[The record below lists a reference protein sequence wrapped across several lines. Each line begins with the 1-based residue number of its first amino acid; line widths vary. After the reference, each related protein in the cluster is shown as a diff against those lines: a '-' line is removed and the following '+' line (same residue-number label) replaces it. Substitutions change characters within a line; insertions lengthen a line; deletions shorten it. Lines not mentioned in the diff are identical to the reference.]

1 MGIISNYNWLKEINN
16 MDLPSPDDAK
26 LIATQVEL
34 NLAKRLK
41 KIRGVIEV
49 FHSKRFTKING
60 GRSRREVD
68 LIVVT
73 KWRISL
79 IEIKNYR
86 GQISMDEE
94 GVLFQNKERRNWS
107 FEKLD
112 DAKKRINDNLRESG
126 INLGDTE
133 VQSILHFNG
142 RADLDKSVNVGKMLR
157 NSSITND
164 FKDLEQIISQDSSS
178 KNSSHTE
185 HIEQVIQFFNSTG
198 TWDQIEL
205 INGAILDG
213 DFSDFIELIS
223 HRKLYQRTEF
233 KNSRSW
239 LATLFFGPKMVATLH
254 DWEGNSI
261 EQEID
266 PEFLI
271 QINLASTKKS
281 VFDIRHVKSIRFG
294 YPYLVDWSKN
304 RLVVTPKSQKSEK
317 KNESSEQPYSKGEI
331 VHDATVSDNH
341 PEYGVFFTLDSKN
354 SGLYKRTKMSPQE
367 LALSSSLYQKGKR
380 LDVEIKQIKK
390 HKKKPGWHIEVAPND
405 D

>member
-1 MGIISNYNWLKEINN
+1 MGIISNYHWLKEINN
-16 MDLPSPDDAK
+16 TDLPPQNDAK

-34 NLAKRLK
+34 NLAKKLK
-41 KIRGVIEV
+41 KIQGVIEV
-49 FHSKRFTKING
+49 FHSKRFTRING

-94 GVLFQNKERRNWS
+94 GVLYQNQERRNWS

-112 DAKKRINDNLRESG
+112 DAKKRIIDNLRESG

-142 RADLDKSVNVGKMLR
+142 YADLDNSVNVGKMLR
-157 NSSITND
+157 NSSITSD
-164 FKDLEQIISQDSSS
+164 FKNLVEIISKSQSS
-178 KNSSHTE
+178 KSRSHTE
-185 HIEQVIQFFNSTG
+185 HIEQVIEFFNSTG

-205 INGAILDG
+205 INGAILEG

-223 HRKLYQRTEF
+223 NRKSHQRTEF

-239 LATLFFGPKMVATLH
+239 LATLLFGPKMIATLH

-304 RLVVTPKSQKSEK
+304 RLVVTPKSQKAEK
-317 KNESSEQPYSKGEI
+317 KKQSSKPPYSKGEI

-341 PEYGVFFTLDSKN
+341 SEYGVFFTLDSKN
-354 SGLYKRTKMSPQE
+354 SGLYKRSKMSSLE
-367 LALSSSLYQKGKR
+367 LAMASNLYQKGKR
-380 LDVEIKQIKK
+380 YHVVIQQITK
-390 HKKKPGWHIEVAPND
+390 HRKKPGWHIEVVPND

>member
-1 MGIISNYNWLKEINN
+1 
-16 MDLPSPDDAK
+16 MDLPSPDGAK

-34 NLAKRLK
+34 NLAKKLK

-49 FHSKRFTKING
+49 VHSKRFTKING

-164 FKDLEQIISQDSSS
+164 FKALEQVISQDSS
-178 KNSSHTE
+178 
-185 HIEQVIQFFNSTG
+185 
-198 TWDQIEL
+198 
-205 INGAILDG
+205 
-213 DFSDFIELIS
+213 
-223 HRKLYQRTEF
+223 
-233 KNSRSW
+233 
-239 LATLFFGPKMVATLH
+239 
-254 DWEGNSI
+254 
-261 EQEID
+261 
-266 PEFLI
+266 
-271 QINLASTKKS
+271 
-281 VFDIRHVKSIRFG
+281 
-294 YPYLVDWSKN
+294 
-304 RLVVTPKSQKSEK
+304 
-317 KNESSEQPYSKGEI
+317 
-331 VHDATVSDNH
+331 
-341 PEYGVFFTLDSKN
+341 
-354 SGLYKRTKMSPQE
+354 
-367 LALSSSLYQKGKR
+367 
-380 LDVEIKQIKK
+380 
-390 HKKKPGWHIEVAPND
+390 
-405 D
+405 

>member
-1 MGIISNYNWLKEINN
+1 MGIISNYHWLKEINN
-16 MDLPSPDDAK
+16 TDLPPQNDAK

-34 NLAKRLK
+34 NLAKKLK
-41 KIRGVIEV
+41 KIQGVIEV
-49 FHSKRFTKING
+49 FHSKRFTRING

-94 GVLFQNKERRNWS
+94 GVLYQNQERRNWS

-142 RADLDKSVNVGKMLR
+142 YADLDNSVNVGKMLR
-157 NSSITND
+157 NSSITSD
-164 FKDLEQIISQDSSS
+164 FKHLVEIISQSPSS
-178 KNSSHTE
+178 KNSTPTE
-185 HIEQVIQFFNSTG
+185 HIEQVIEFFNSTG
-198 TWDQIEL
+198 TWDQVEL
-205 INGAILDG
+205 INGAILEG

-223 HRKLYQRTEF
+223 NRKLYQRTEF
-233 KNSRSW
+233 KNSRSR
-239 LATLFFGPKMVATLH
+239 LATLFFGPKMMATLH
-254 DWEGNSI
+254 DWEGKSI
-261 EQEID
+261 EKEID

-281 VFDIRHVKSIRFG
+281 VFDIRHVKSIKFG
-294 YPYLVDWSKN
+294 YPYLVDWSNN
-304 RLVVTPKSQKSEK
+304 RLVVTPKSQHWGK
-317 KNESSEQPYSKGEI
+317 KRDSSEPPYSKGEI

-341 PEYGVFFTLDSKN
+341 PEHGVFFTLDSKN
-354 SGLYKRTKMSPQE
+354 SGLYKRSQMSSLE
-367 LALSSSLYQKGKR
+367 LAMASNLYQKGKR
-380 LDVEIKQIKK
+380 YHVVIEQIKK
-390 HKKKPGWHIEVAPND
+390 HKKKSGWLIEVVPND
-405 D
+405 E

>member
-1 MGIISNYNWLKEINN
+1 MGIISNYHWLKEINN
-16 MDLPSPDDAK
+16 TDLPSPDDAK

-34 NLAKRLK
+34 NLAKKLK
-41 KIRGVIEV
+41 KIRGVIDV
-49 FHSKRFTKING
+49 FHSKRFTRING

-94 GVLFQNKERRNWS
+94 GVLYQNKERRNWS

-126 INLGDTE
+126 INLRDTE
-133 VQSILHFNG
+133 IQSILHFNG
-142 RADLDKSVNVGKMLR
+142 YADLDNSVNVGKMLR
-157 NSSITND
+157 NSTITSD
-164 FKDLEQIISQDSSS
+164 FKHLVEIISQSPTS
-178 KNSSHTE
+178 KNSTHTE
-185 HIEQVIQFFNSTG
+185 HIEQVTEFFNSTG

-205 INGAILDG
+205 INGAILEG

-223 HRKLYQRTEF
+223 NRKLYHRTEF

-239 LATLFFGPKMVATLH
+239 LSTLFFGPKMMATLH
-254 DWEGNSI
+254 DWESNSI

-266 PEFLI
+266 PEFII

-281 VFDIRHVKSIRFG
+281 VFDIRHVKCIRFG
-294 YPYLVDWSKN
+294 YPQLVDWSKN
-304 RLVVTPKSQKSEK
+304 KLVETPIPQQSEK
-317 KNESSEQPYSKGEI
+317 KDQTSELPYFKGEI
-331 VHDATVSDNH
+331 VHNATVSDNH
-341 PEYGVFFTLDSKN
+341 PKFGVFFTLDSKN
-354 SGLYKRTKMSPQE
+354 SGLYKRGKMSSQE

-380 LDVEIKQIKK
+380 LDVVIKQIKK
-390 HKKKPGWHIEVAPND
+390 HKKKSGWHIEVVPND
-405 D
+405 E